1 MVRSI
6 RFGHPIVEFSSE
18 GKLDQTLSKSISFAT
33 EEDLVLSSIVVS
45 FHIGHAF
52 CHAPI
57 EVVLVGGGAKQVLL
71 VAIMNEGQHQKRQR
85 Q

>member
-1 MVRSI
+1 MKLELDIKRARSSTVYYK
-6 RFGHPIVEFSSE
+6 P
-18 GKLDQTLSKSISFAT
+18 SKGISFAT

-57 EVVLVGGGAKQVLL
+57 EVVLVGGGAEQVLL